1 MNPPCRIALLLGVLA
16 AVGLS
21 GCAYHLGAVGKP
33 GYRSVAVPM
42 FRNETVKPQLAPPVT
57 NAIIKRLQTDGS
69 LPVTWEADADIVVHG
84 TITEFTRTVLRTQVD
99 DTRAPRE
106 YRLRLTAKIEVR
118 DRRTGKLVMPAAT
131 LTGQADA
138 FLGSD
143 LQTAEEQAL
152 PLIADDLARQVV
164 SRLTERW

>member
-1 MNPPCRIALLLGVLA
+1 MRSCALLLTLLA
-16 AVGLS
+16 LS
-21 GCAYHLGAVGKP
+21 GCAYQVGPVGKP

-42 FRNETVKPQLAPPVT
+42 FRNKTVKTQLEAPVT
-57 NAIIKRLQTDGS
+57 NAIIKRLQADGS
-69 LPVTWEADADIVVHG
+69 LQVTWEADADIVVTG
-84 TITEFTRTVLRTQVD
+84 TVTDFDRAVLRTQVQ

-106 YRLRLTAKIEVR
+106 YRLRLTANIEVR
-118 DRRTGKLVMPAAT
+118 DRRTGKLVMPATA

-143 LQTAEEQAL
+143 LQSAEQQAV
-152 PLIADDLARQVV
+152 PLMADDLARQVV